1 MWEAVVV
8 VTVVAVVNVAHEDFA
23 AYGSW
28 LLHWPPGQRLV
39 GQPGWHLSC
48 RLPVKEN

>member
-23 AYGSW
+23 AALASW
-28 LLHWPPGQRLV
+28 TAACWAAWPAFV
-39 GQPGWHLSC
+39 
-48 RLPVKEN
+48 V